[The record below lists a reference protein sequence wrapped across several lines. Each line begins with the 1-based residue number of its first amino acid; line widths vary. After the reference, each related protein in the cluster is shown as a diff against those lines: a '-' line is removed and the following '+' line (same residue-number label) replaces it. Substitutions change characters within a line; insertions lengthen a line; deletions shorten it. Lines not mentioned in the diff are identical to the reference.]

1 MKRAFLNFTILFLSA
16 LILLSCTEEDESN
29 PKVWNGASIVFTKED
44 GADWTNA
51 ENQDRI
57 TDDVWI
63 TRADNRGIFNIAL
76 EPSYTNVF
84 SPVGTTWAFG
94 SIDNYKELNYSDWES
109 TILDE
114 FGAGGVPEIVNQ
126 EMVLHL
132 LEEDVYISIT
142 FLSWTIGAPD
152 QELGGFSYRRSTE

>member
-1 MKRAFLNFTILFLSA
+1 MNKAFLKFPIISLS
-16 LILLSCTEEDESN
+16 LLLAFSCSEEDESD
-29 PKVWNGASIVFTKED
+29 PKVWRGASTVFTKED
-44 GADWTNA
+44 GADWTNS
-51 ENQDRI
+51 ENQDHI

-94 SIDNYKELNYSDWES
+94 SIDGYRELNYSDWES
-109 TILDE
+109 TILEE
-114 FGAGGVPEIVNQ
+114 FGTGGVPEIVNQ

-142 FLSWTIGAPD
+142 FLSWSIGAPD